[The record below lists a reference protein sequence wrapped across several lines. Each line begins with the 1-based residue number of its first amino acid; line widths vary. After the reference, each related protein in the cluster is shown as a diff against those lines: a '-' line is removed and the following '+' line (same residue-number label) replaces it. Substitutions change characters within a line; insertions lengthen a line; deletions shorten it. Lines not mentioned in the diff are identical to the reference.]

1 MPRKPRFCNTGRS
14 CQKACCSPARP
25 NEDLEVEECRVEDD
39 AFELVATFM
48 RKPEMNRLLSDLAQ
62 KTERNLIHITC
73 PSPDTFKKLCEEEE
87 TLEDVQAEVAVMT
100 LEDVHEIIEMSTY
113 SPQRSMF
120 WEVATEQTEK
130 YDPVHEISVA
140 LGTPLPDGR
149 CFALPFVVPRLG
161 D

>member
-1 MPRKPRFCNTGRS
+1 M
-14 CQKACCSPARP
+14 
-25 NEDLEVEECRVEDD
+25 EDD
-39 AFELVATFM
+39 AFALVARFM
-48 RKPEMNRLLSDLAQ
+48 QKPEMNRMLCDLVQ

-73 PSPDTFKKLCEEEE
+73 PSPDAFKKLCEESE
-87 TLEDVQAEVAVMT
+87 TLETVQAEVAVMT
-100 LEDVHEIIEMSTY
+100 LEDVRKIIEMSTY

-120 WEVATEQTEK
+120 WEVATGQAEK
-130 YDPVHEISVA
+130 HDPVHEISVA